1 MRHILNK
8 IKGLFSQVKPY
19 LRWVIL
25 GGTLFFLAKAV
36 KDNWQEVAEI
46 QITGSWWMAFAVP
59 LTVTLMAHFWSAW
72 VWVRI
77 LHSFQQP
84 VAIGWGMSV
93 YLKTNIAKYLPG
105 NIWHF
110 YGRIMAVK
118 EIGLSARVAVL
129 SVLIEPV
136 LMAVAAFLLGCT
148 ALIFVEVSP
157 LPILPLVKIV
167 FALIAGGLLAVLHPI
182 ILNNLLHYLR
192 RLKQK
197 SLGNNKQDGGI
208 FEVKSYPLGLLLGEV
223 GFVLLRGLGFV
234 LAVWAIFPGLDI
246 AKVPVL
252 LGGFSLAWLLGLV
265 VPGAPGGIGIFEA
278 TAVLLLSGVFG
289 SGTILSAVAFYRL
302 ISVLAET
309 LGWAFALAASQL
321 KNLTP

>member
-1 MRHILNK
+1 MRQVLNK

-19 LRWVIL
+19 LRWLIL

-46 QITGSWWMAFAVP
+46 RITGSWWMAFAVP
-59 LTVTLMAHFWSAW
+59 LLVTLMAHFWSAW

-77 LHSFQQP
+77 LYSFQQP
-84 VAIGWGMSV
+84 VSVGWGMSV

-110 YGRIMAVK
+110 YGRILAVK
-118 EIGLSARVAVL
+118 EAGVSAKVAIL
-129 SVLIEPV
+129 SVLIEPI

-148 ALIFVEVSP
+148 VLIFGDFSP
-157 LPILPLVKIV
+157 LAIVPLVKIA
-167 FALIAGGLLAVLHPI
+167 FALVAVALLTILHPL
-182 ILNNLLHYLR
+182 ILNNLLNYLR

-197 SLGNNKQDGGI
+197 SLGNNNGDGAI
-208 FEVKSYPLGLLLGEV
+208 FEVKSYPVELLLGEV
-223 GFVLLRGLGFV
+223 GFVFLRGLGFV
-234 LAVWAIFPGLDI
+234 LAVWAIFPGMDLV
-246 AKVPVL
+246 KVPLL

-309 LGWAFALAASQL
+309 LGWAFALAISQF
-321 KNLTP
+321 KI

>member
-1 MRHILNK
+1 MRQLLSTIQWP
-8 IKGLFSQVKPY
+8 FSRIKPY

-25 GGTLFFLAKAV
+25 GVTLFFLAKAV
-36 KDNWQEVAEI
+36 KDNWQEVA
-46 QITGSWWMAFAVP
+46 QVRITEMGWVGLVVGLAV
-59 LTVTLMAHFWSAW
+59 TVIAHLWSAW

-84 VAIGWGMSV
+84 VPVGWGMSV

-110 YGRIMAVK
+110 YGRIVAVR
-118 EIGLSARVAVL
+118 EAGVSGGVAVL

-136 LMAVAAFLLGCT
+136 LMAAAAFLVGFTGLILG
-148 ALIFVEVSP
+148 EVS
-157 LPILPLVKIV
+157 LLSFWGLGKVFLGLV
-167 FALIAGGLLAVLHPI
+167 AGGILAALHPI
-182 ILNNLLHYLR
+182 FLNNLIKFLG
-192 RLKQK
+192 RLKK
-197 SLGNNKQDGGI
+197 KALGTNNGDVGV
-208 FEVKSYPLGLLLGEV
+208 FEVKHYPLGLLLGEG

-252 LGGFSLAWLLGLV
+252 LAGFSLAWLLGLV

-278 TAVLLLSGVFG
+278 TAVVLLSGILG

-302 ISVLAET
+302 ISVLAES
-309 LGWAFALAASQL
+309 LGWALAIIL
-321 KNLTP
+321 L